1 MNTNSAYI
9 RGSMEKQHFIKK
21 KKKFSTIWHQ
31 AFFLCIISIVN
42 KQTRKKKTIKRSFW
56 VFQPEWIQSA
66 KQGKKAACALFVCIQ
81 LISSVMFLFP
91 WTIAV
96 TFCFKCARTSF
107 TCCPSCVISCPTL
120 MCCTCVQLSSRSHA
134 IQVSRV
140 PFVLCQIHFFS
151 QQTFWQKLVGK
162 HRCY

>member
-1 MNTNSAYI
+1 MNTNFAYI

-21 KKKFSTIWHQ
+21 KKVFNNMTPGIFSLHYKY
-31 AFFLCIISIVN
+31 C
-42 KQTRKKKTIKRSFW
+42 KQTNKKKKDNKKVILSLPARVDTICKTRQKSSKSS
-56 VFQPEWIQSA
+56 QALS
-66 KQGKKAACALFVCIQ
+66 ACALFVCIQ

-151 QQTFWQKLVGK
+151 QQTF
-162 HRCY
+162 

>member
-1 MNTNSAYI
+1 MNTNSVYI
-9 RGSMEKQHFIKK
+9 RGSMAVFDNMIPGIFSLHYKYCKK
-21 KKKFSTIWHQ
+21 DNKKVILSLPARVNTICKTRQKSSKSSQ
-31 AFFLCIISIVN
+31 ALS
-42 KQTRKKKTIKRSFW
+42 
-56 VFQPEWIQSA
+56 
-66 KQGKKAACALFVCIQ
+66 ACALFVCIQ

-91 WTIAV
+91 WTITV

-140 PFVLCQIHFFS
+140 PFVLCQILFFFHSRHFD
-151 QQTFWQKLVGK
+151 
-162 HRCY
+162 RN